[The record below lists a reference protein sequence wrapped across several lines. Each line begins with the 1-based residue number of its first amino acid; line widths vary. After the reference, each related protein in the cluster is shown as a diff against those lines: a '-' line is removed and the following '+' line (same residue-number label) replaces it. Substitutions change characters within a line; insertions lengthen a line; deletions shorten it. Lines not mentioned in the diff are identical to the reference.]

1 MKCEIISVGTEL
13 VLGDIVNTNAQYIS
27 RRMAELGYD
36 VHYHIS
42 VGDNMERV
50 VEVIRNSLQR
60 TDIIVTSGG
69 LGPTDDDLTKEAVCK
84 ALEIPMELDHYTL
97 DKIKRHYDILNKKMP
112 ICNEKQALVP
122 KHANIIENDNGTAP
136 GLIIEKNGKI
146 IILLPGPPKELIP
159 MFDKKIY
166 HYLRSKS
173 ENIIKSKTLKVIGIE
188 EPLVQEKLKA
198 IFDFQTNP
206 TIAPYAKDSEVHLR
220 ITAKSIDE
228 RVANELILDL
238 ESKVKVILGENIFGN
253 DLDTLESVVVGEL
266 IRREKTISIAESCTG
281 GLISSR
287 ITNVPGASKVF
298 TNSIVTYS
306 NESKNKFL
314 GVRQETL
321 NNYGAVSPETSKEMA
336 IGIKNIS
343 NTSIGLSITGIAG
356 PEGGTKEKPIGLVY
370 ISISYDDNVKIFKE
384 KFSGDRERIR
394 RNASSRA
401 LDIIRREF
409 LQV

>member
-1 MKCEIISVGTEL
+1 MKCEIVAVGTEL
-13 VLGDIVNTNAQYIS
+13 ILGDIVNTNAQYIS
-27 RRMAELGYD
+27 KKMAELGYD

-42 VGDNMERV
+42 VGDNIDRIAA
-50 VEVIRNSLQR
+50 VIKYSLER
-60 TDIIVTSGG
+60 TDMIITSGG

-84 ALEIPMELDHYTL
+84 ALEISMKLDQYTL
-97 DKIKRHYDILNKKMP
+97 DKIKRHFDSLNKKMP
-112 ICNEKQALVP
+112 SCNEKQALVP
-122 KHANIIENDNGTAP
+122 ECANVIENDNGTAP
-136 GLIIEKNGKI
+136 GLIIEKDGKM
-146 IILLPGPPKELIP
+146 IILLPGPPSELIP

-173 ENIIKSKTLKVIGIE
+173 ENVIKSKTLKVIGIGE
-188 EPLVQEKLKA
+188 SLVQEKLKA
-198 IFDFQTNP
+198 IFELQTNP
-206 TIAPYAKDSEVHLR
+206 TIAPYAKDGEVHLR
-220 ITAKSIDE
+220 ITAKSVDE
-228 RVANELILDL
+228 EVANELISTL
-238 ESKVKVILGENIFGN
+238 ESKIKGILGENIFGY
-253 DLDTLESVVVGEL
+253 DTDTLEGVVVSKLLEMG
-266 IRREKTISIAESCTG
+266 KTLSIAESCTG

-314 GVRQETL
+314 GVRQDTL

-336 IGIKNIS
+336 IGVKDIS
-343 NTSIGLSITGIAG
+343 NTDIGLSITGIAG

-370 ISISYDDNVKIFKE
+370 ISISYDDYVKVFKE
-384 KFSGDRERIR
+384 NFSGDRERIR

-409 LQV
+409 L